1 MNNEKQEI
9 RRRFLEYRK
18 ALSQESVENRSF
30 RIAQKCR
37 ALITSDIR
45 SVLFYVPINHEVDL
59 LQFARELVSKKIT
72 VLFPKVIRYEK
83 IEAHLVNDFERDF
96 QMGAYHIPE
105 PETENFKGPIDIA
118 FVPGIAFGKN
128 GYRIGYGK
136 SYYDRFLFSGAVKL
150 TVGVCYDFQLMP
162 TVPHTETDYQLHWI
176 LTENESIEVER
187 SGF

>member
-9 RRRFLEYRK
+9 RARFLEYRK
-18 ALSQESVENRSF
+18 ALSHESVENRSF

-37 ALITSDIR
+37 ALITPDIH

-59 LQFARELVSKKIT
+59 LQFARELVAKKIT
-72 VLFPKVIRYEK
+72 VLFPKVIHYEK
-83 IEAHLVNDFERDF
+83 IEANLVTDFEKDF
-96 QMGAYHIPE
+96 QMGSYKIPE
-105 PETENFKGPIDIA
+105 PETESFKGPIDIA

-150 TVGVCYDFQLMP
+150 AVGVCFDFQLMP
-162 TVPHTETDYQLHWI
+162 TVPHTETDYQLDCVF
-176 LTENESIEVER
+176 TENESVAVVR
-187 SGF
+187 SCS